1 MKHHRYSLEP
11 KVHFS
16 PDEKQVIFRA
26 NFEGTTN
33 VYAVEIEKA
42 INNLYCTV
50 AGISWARVN
59 KIEMDNKRY
68 FYLLPNNT
76 PN

>member
-33 VYAVEIEKA
+33 VYAVEIEKKQLIISIVQLQA
-42 INNLYCTV
+42 S
-50 AGISWARVN
+50 AGIG
-59 KIEMDNKRY
+59 
-68 FYLLPNNT
+68 
-76 PN
+76 

>member
-11 KVHFS
+11 KVHLS

-33 VYAVEIEKA
+33 VYAVEIEKS
-42 INNLYCTV
+42 N
-50 AGISWARVN
+50 
-59 KIEMDNKRY
+59 
-68 FYLLPNNT
+68 
-76 PN
+76 

>member
-16 PDEKQVIFRA
+16 PAEKQVIFRA

-33 VYAVEIEKA
+33 VYAVEIEKS
-42 INNLYCTV
+42 N
-50 AGISWARVN
+50 
-59 KIEMDNKRY
+59 
-68 FYLLPNNT
+68 
-76 PN
+76 

>member
-26 NFEGTTN
+26 NFEGTPM
-33 VYAVEIEKA
+33 YAVEIEKA
-42 INNLYCTV
+42 INNSIVSCRHQL
-50 AGISWARVN
+50 G
-59 KIEMDNKRY
+59 
-68 FYLLPNNT
+68 
-76 PN
+76 